1 MTVNRIP
8 PAIAEALRPT
18 ADEIYLNRGEAAMF
32 CRERGLPVAPTTLAK
47 LACIGG
53 GPEFFRFGGRRVLY
67 RAADLSHWIKSRSGQ
82 TLGSTTKAVEVANV

>member
-1 MTVNRIP
+1 MTHTRIP
-8 PAIAEALRPT
+8 SSIAEALRPT

-53 GPEFFRFGGRRVLY
+53 GPAFFRFGGRRVLY
-67 RAADLSHWIKSRSGQ
+67 RAADLSAWIRTRSAPL
-82 TLGSTTKAVEVANV
+82 TRSTTTAEVSHA